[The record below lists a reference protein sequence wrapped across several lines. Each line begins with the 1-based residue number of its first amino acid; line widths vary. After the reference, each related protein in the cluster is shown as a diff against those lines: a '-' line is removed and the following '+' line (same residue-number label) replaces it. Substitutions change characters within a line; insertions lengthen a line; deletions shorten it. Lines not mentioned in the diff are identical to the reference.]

1 MKAIYFDLQ
10 SGAGGD
16 MILASLIHLGVP
28 SDYLLEQL
36 GKLGIEGLKIAT
48 AAEKRHGITCARLEL
63 SWAEQK
69 AYRHLPDILAMIH
82 KGEYPEKAVKRAET
96 VLRRIAEAEARVH
109 DIAVEKVHFHEIGA
123 ADTIVDV
130 LGCALGLDYLGVD
143 GVFFSSL
150 TVGHGTITTEHGA
163 MPVPAPAT
171 AEMARG
177 FAIRG
182 VDVSGELLTPTG
194 CAILTALGEQV
205 GQMPAGRVEAIGYGC
220 GTRRLEKMPNLLRA
234 ILLDRQVG
242 AEEDTVCILETTL
255 DHISGELMGFAA
267 ERLFEGGAV
276 DVSWTP
282 VFMKK
287 GRPGYHLTVIAPPEK
302 EHTLVASVIRHTRT
316 LGVRTTV
323 ARRHVATRS
332 QHGRT
337 LLGRE
342 IIEKK
347 ACFEDQKFGRI
358 EYESLAALARE
369 RNVGIMD
376 ILEEWSGKED
386 E

>member
-1 MKAIYFDLQ
+1 
-10 SGAGGD
+10 
-16 MILASLIHLGVP
+16 
-28 SDYLLEQL
+28 
-36 GKLGIEGLKIAT
+36 
-48 AAEKRHGITCARLEL
+48 
-63 SWAEQK
+63 
-69 AYRHLPDILAMIH
+69 
-82 KGEYPEKAVKRAET
+82 
-96 VLRRIAEAEARVH
+96 
-109 DIAVEKVHFHEIGA
+109 
-123 ADTIVDV
+123 
-130 LGCALGLDYLGVD
+130 
-143 GVFFSSL
+143 
-150 TVGHGTITTEHGA
+150 
-163 MPVPAPAT
+163 
-171 AEMARG
+171 
-177 FAIRG
+177 